1 MQVRR
6 PGAKGQSQWRT
17 GNRSRRVQRATNQE
31 FKRLVRDEPALERES
46 SSPTEQLHRKFK
58 TSQKSCTEV
67 RDARRAGEVQ
77 RHYPDP
83 TESRD
88 RRTRWRGGQDGRE
101 FYISHKAVV
110 RENAE
115 STKIRIVYDAS
126 ARANASVLSL
136 NECLEIDPPLQN
148 QLWNVLILNRF
159 YPVAIAGD
167 LHQAFLQI
175 RVRRE
180 DRDALRFHWIKDLAS
195 K

>member
-31 FKRLVRDEPALERES
+31 FKRLVRDEPALERKS

-67 RDARRAGEVQ
+67 RDARRA
-77 RHYPDP
+77 YPDP

-88 RRTRWRGGQDGRE
+88 RRTRWRGGQNGRE

-115 STKIRIVYDAS
+115 PTKIRIVYDAS

-148 QLWNVLILNRF
+148 QLWNVPILNRF

-167 LHQAFLQI
+167 LNQAFLQV

-180 DRDALRFHWIKDLAS
+180 DWDALRFH
-195 K
+195 

>member
-17 GNRSRRVQRATNQE
+17 GNRSRRVQRATNKE
-31 FKRLVRDEPALERES
+31 FKRLVRDEPTLERES

-67 RDARRAGEVQ
+67 RDARRA
-77 RHYPDP
+77 YPDP

-88 RRTRWRGGQDGRE
+88 RRTRWRGGQNGRE

-115 STKIRIVYDAS
+115 PTKIRIVYDAS

-148 QLWNVLILNRF
+148 QLWNVPILNRF

-167 LHQAFLQI
+167 LNQAFLQV

-180 DRDALRFHWIKDLAS
+180 DWDALRFH
-195 K
+195 

>member
-58 TSQKSCTEV
+58 TSQKYCTEV
-67 RDARRAGEVQ
+67 RDARRA
-77 RHYPDP
+77 YPDP

-88 RRTRWRGGQDGRE
+88 RRTRWRGGQNGRE

-115 STKIRIVYDAS
+115 PTKIRIVYDAS

-148 QLWNVLILNRF
+148 QLWNVPILNRF

-167 LHQAFLQI
+167 LNQAFLQV

-180 DRDALRFHWIKDLAS
+180 DWDALRFH
-195 K
+195 

>member
-1 MQVRR
+1 M
-6 PGAKGQSQWRT
+6 
-17 GNRSRRVQRATNQE
+17 
-31 FKRLVRDEPALERES
+31 RE
-46 SSPTEQLHRKFK
+46 K
-58 TSQKSCTEV
+58 
-67 RDARRAGEVQ
+67 
-77 RHYPDP
+77 
-83 TESRD
+83 
-88 RRTRWRGGQDGRE
+88 
-101 FYISHKAVV
+101 
-110 RENAE
+110 AE

-180 DRDALRFHWIKDLAS
+180 DRDALRFH
-195 K
+195 

>member
-31 FKRLVRDEPALERES
+31 FKRLVRDEPTLERES
-46 SSPTEQLHRKFK
+46 SSPNEQLHRKFK

-126 ARANASVLSL
+126 ARANARVLSL
-136 NECLEIDPPLQN
+136 NECLEIDSPLQN

-167 LHQAFLQI
+167 LNHAFLQI

-180 DRDALRFHWIKDLAS
+180 DRDALRFH
-195 K
+195 